1 MVVDSSG
8 EVVGAEH
15 SGSIGQPGRIVG
27 IVSVAAGLPM
37 FLSDRQTCWRVDANH
52 SRCSHEKAVPL
63 GKMKN

>member
-8 EVVGAEH
+8 EVVGAEYC
-15 SGSIGQPGRIVG
+15 GSMGQPGRIVG
-27 IVSVAAGLPM
+27 IVDVAAGSPV

-52 SRCSHEKAVPL
+52 SWCSHEKAVPL